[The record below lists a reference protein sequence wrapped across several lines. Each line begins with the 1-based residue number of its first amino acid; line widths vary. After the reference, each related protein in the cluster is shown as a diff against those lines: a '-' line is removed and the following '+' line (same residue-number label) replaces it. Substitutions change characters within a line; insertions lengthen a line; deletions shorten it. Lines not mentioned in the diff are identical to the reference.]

1 MPRYQPWLLLLA
13 AAVLTAGC
21 ASTPREAGPSPESA
35 PTQAAE
41 YRVPVFYRTLDN
53 GLKVVVSP
61 DHTAPVATVAV
72 YFKVGLRTEP
82 KGLTGFSHLFEH
94 LMFEGSEN
102 LADGEFDELI
112 QGNGGILNAQ
122 TKPDLTLYWEVVPV
136 NLLDAVLWAEA
147 DRMGRINITQASLD
161 AQREIVKNEYRL
173 KIENRPYG
181 RFLTVDINE
190 AAFENWQNGHN
201 FWGEMEDLDAATME
215 TVSDFHDTYYAP
227 NNAVVVVVGD
237 VEPEPVFAMV
247 EKYFGGFESRPQP
260 TPPDL
265 SEPVQNEEKRG
276 VRFDRLAPQPA
287 IAWAYHAPER
297 GTPEHYAM
305 ELLGTIFVGGDDS
318 LLWQRIVVEK
328 GYAGFVAGGLNL
340 MGHMFDYD
348 GPMTWTG
355 YLIHD
360 NAVDPEAVVAE
371 IDAVTRDLQENL
383 VDQETLD
390 RALLKFRSGFYE
402 TQGSGFGTGRA
413 DLLASFAL
421 FDDDPAR
428 INTIEDEM
436 RKVTPELLRETA
448 RKYMRASNRTLLLL
462 EPGAAAQAGE

>member
-1 MPRYQPWLLLLA
+1 MPRFQRWFALLA
-13 AAVLTAGC
+13 ATVLAAGC
-21 ASTPREAGPSPESA
+21 ASGSREAATAPES
-35 PTQAAE
+35 PPVQAGD

-61 DHTAPVATVAV
+61 DHTAPVVAVAV

-102 LADGEFDELI
+102 LADGEFDEL
-112 QGNGGILNAQ
+112 
-122 TKPDLTLYWEVVPV
+122 
-136 NLLDAVLWAEA
+136 
-147 DRMGRINITQASLD
+147 

-201 FWGEMEDLDAATME
+201 FWGEMEDLDAATLE

-237 VEPEPVFAMV
+237 VEPEPVFAMA
-247 EKYFGGFESRPQP
+247 EKHFGGFEPRPQP

-265 SEPVQNEEKRG
+265 SEPAQNEEKRG
-276 VRFDRLAPQPA
+276 VRFDKLAPQPA
-287 IAWAYHAPER
+287 IAWSYHAPER

-305 ELLGTIFVGGDDS
+305 ELLGTIFVGGEDS

-328 GYAGFVAGGLNL
+328 GYAGFVAGSLNL

-371 IDAVTRDLQENL
+371 IDELTRDLQENL

-390 RALLKFRSGFYE
+390 RALLKFRSGFYD

-421 FDDDPAR
+421 FDDDPGK

-436 RKVTPELLRETA
+436 RKVTPELIRETA

-462 EPGAAAQAGE
+462 EPGAAAGAGE